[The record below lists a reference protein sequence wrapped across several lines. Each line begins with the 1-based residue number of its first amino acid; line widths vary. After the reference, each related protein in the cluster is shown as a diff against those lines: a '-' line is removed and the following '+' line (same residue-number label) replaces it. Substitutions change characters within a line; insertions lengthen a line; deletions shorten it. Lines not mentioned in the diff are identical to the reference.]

1 MRKLST
7 VAALGFAAAFCGTA
21 AVAQDVSL
29 AKSADMGGLFSAAP
43 TAEFKVAREIAAS
56 PFAVSA
62 QPNVTLAPTDTM
74 TAPLA
79 PGSGSGSNIDV
90 AMTPDMSMAV
100 SGAPA
105 GNLELRPSGGFST
118 ASGEDNA
125 EGVPVLLGFNTTTS
139 VTTSF
144 SPAPSLTP
152 NVTLG
157 R

>member
-1 MRKLST
+1 
-7 VAALGFAAAFCGTA
+7 
-21 AVAQDVSL
+21 
-29 AKSADMGGLFSAAP
+29 MGGLFSAAP

-56 PFAVSA
+56 PFAVAA
-62 QPNVTLAPTDTM
+62 QPSVTLAPTDTM
-74 TAPLA
+74 TAPMA
-79 PGSGSGSNIDV
+79 PGSGSNIDV

-105 GNLELRPSGGFST
+105 GNIELRPSGGFST

-144 SPAPSLTP
+144 SPAPSLKP